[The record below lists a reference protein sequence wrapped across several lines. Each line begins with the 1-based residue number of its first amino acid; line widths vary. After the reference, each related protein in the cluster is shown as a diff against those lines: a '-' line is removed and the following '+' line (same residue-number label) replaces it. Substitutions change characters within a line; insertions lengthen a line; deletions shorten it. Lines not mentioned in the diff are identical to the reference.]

1 MADTLA
7 EIYRDTLT
15 ESDFNSSGE
24 ATIVTTDSST
34 SHVIKSIQAEEV
46 DDELLLQG
54 SLDVNGFT
62 IVGLTANSS
71 GTEIVAPSSTV
82 KVKTNSIPFT
92 YLDNRF
98 YVQTSGTNLKS
109 YVDAKINDVL
119 VSAGLIDTTNSLPT
133 SMTATATH
141 KQIVP
146 FLGPNN
152 NTVMTLHDLNS
163 VTSVYLY
170 NSAGTEIHSNATNYN
185 TKWFDGKRY
194 VYYIGTSNN
203 NIYKIDTWA
212 SSNFES
218 LIYTGNF
225 PSGLTTYQRMFGIEG
240 EWLFFWPDQSGAK
253 GFAYNLQTDTLQDLT
268 GNNVD
273 NAFSNMHQQYY
284 AVKTTDGIKIVVTDD
299 NEWRCWTWDGSLI
312 FDGNTQSAGRV
323 STTLSGNTERP
334 SNSNSAHK
342 VALGSRLYYINN
354 NNNLAYFEFEG
365 TPAFGAQLTT
375 SNSFAIANASYKHLS
390 YSEITPTASEI
401 SDRNI
406 STNIGVKLRI
416 TGVTST

>member
-24 ATIVTTDSST
+24 ATIFTTDSST

-62 IVGLTANSS
+62 VVGLTANSS

-82 KVKTNSIPFT
+82 KVKTNNIPFT

-109 YVDAKINDVL
+109 YVDAKINGVI
-119 VSAGLIDTTNSLPT
+119 VSSGLIDTTNTLPT
-133 SMTATATH
+133 SMTATAAH

-170 NSAGTEIHSNATNYN
+170 NSAGTEIHSNETNYN

-194 VYYIGTSNN
+194 VYYIGNSNN

-218 LIYTGNF
+218 LVYTGNF
-225 PSGLTTYQRMFGIEG
+225 PSSLNSYQRMFGIEG

-253 GFAYNLQTDTLQDLT
+253 GFAYNLQTGTLQDLT

-273 NAFSNMHQQYY
+273 NAFLYMHQQFY
-284 AVKTTDGIKIVVTDD
+284 AVKTTDGVKIVLTNG
-299 NEWRCWTWDGSLI
+299 NEWSCWTWDGTTI
-312 FDGNTQSAGRV
+312 FDNTTQGSRV
-323 STTLSGNTERP
+323 ITNLSGNTEQP
-334 SNSNSAHK
+334 ANGGAAHK

-354 NNNLAYFEFEG
+354 YNNLAYFEFEG

-375 SNSFAIANASYKHLS
+375 SNSFAVAVASYKHLS
-390 YSEITPTASEI
+390 YSEVAPTASEI
-401 SDRNI
+401 SDRSI

>member
-7 EIYRDTLT
+7 EIYRGTLT

-62 IVGLTANSS
+62 VVGLTANSS

-82 KVKTNSIPFT
+82 KVKTSNIPFT
-92 YLDNRF
+92 YTDNRF
-98 YVQTSGTNLKS
+98 YVQDTSTNLKS
-109 YVDAKINDVL
+109 YLDAKVNGVV
-119 VSAGLIDTTNSLPT
+119 VSAGLIDTTNTLPT

-152 NTVMTLHDLNS
+152 NTVMILHDLNS
-163 VTSVYLY
+163 VTSLYLY
-170 NSAGTEIHSNATNYN
+170 NSAGTEIHSNIINYSV
-185 TKWFDGKRY
+185 KWFDGKRY
-194 VYYIGTSNN
+194 AYYIGSGNN

-212 SSNFES
+212 SSSFTS
-218 LIYTGNF
+218 IVYTGSF
-225 PSGLTTYQRMFGIEG
+225 PSTLNSYQRMFGIEG

-253 GFAYNLQTDTLQDLT
+253 GFAYNLKTDTLQDLT

-273 NAFSNMHQQYY
+273 NAFLYMHQQFY
-284 AVKTTDGIKIVVTDD
+284 AFNTTDGIKIVNTNG
-299 NEWRCWTWDGSLI
+299 NEWSCWTWDKTAI
-312 FDGNTQSAGRV
+312 FDGNTQGTRAI
-323 STTLSGNTERP
+323 TNLSGNTEQP
-334 SNSNSAHK
+334 ANGGAAHK

-375 SNSFAIANASYKHLS
+375 SNSFAIANAAYKHLS
-390 YSEITPTASEI
+390 YSDVTPSASEI
-401 SDRNI
+401 SARNI